1 MTTSVSEAK
10 PKESASAKVPRS
22 SKAKAK
28 APKPITMIPWR
39 DMSTADCKDSVRHA
53 CHLSS
58 RSVNSNAAGV
68 GVRLAREDRLDIP
81 FVGVG
86 TLDTAF
92 IPLDYVQGAT
102 SAPALRQITTA
113 LKGDHALYFTGV
125 SPEQVL
131 LAQSTRASIEAG
143 GSTGTELVDPR
154 LRQVIWPT
162 GDDLAP
168 WIALTPLQ
176 SSGLSALIR
185 ARERAESAASVDKD
199 GKSTIYRANAV
210 LGIGGA
216 NVQNVG
222 VSSQIRSMNRPL
234 VFLAPQESKSIR
246 AAYALHF
253 KGHFHGLA
261 FAVPRPQTRAFA
273 LWRRDCI
280 NANGGTMPS
289 NVDLRRQ
296 EADLIRAIA
305 VEALRAATKAC
316 AVLEAHR
323 DCFDELTSATMNPF
337 LRALIDPSLRLRGFR
352 REFAQKLISGIERFK
367 YRVEGKDFV
376 VCGDSELSALISVV
390 EASVS

>member
-1 MTTSVSEAK
+1 MMTSVSEAQ
-10 PKESASAKVPRS
+10 PKESASENVPKN

-28 APKPITMIPWR
+28 APKPITMVPWR
-39 DMSTADCKDSVRHA
+39 NMSSASCNDSVRHA

-58 RSVNSNAAGV
+58 RSVNSNAAAV

-81 FVGVG
+81 FVGVS
-86 TLDTAF
+86 TLDTAL

-102 SAPALRQITTA
+102 SAPALKQITTV
-113 LKGDHALYFTGV
+113 LNGDHALYFTNV

-131 LAQSTRASIEAG
+131 RAQATRTCIDAG
-143 GSTGTELVDPR
+143 GSTGAEFVDPR

-162 GDDLAP
+162 GNELTP
-168 WIALTPLQ
+168 WVALTPLQ

-185 ARERAESAASVDKD
+185 ARERAESTASIDQD
-199 GKSTIYRANAV
+199 GKTTIHRANAV

-234 VFLAPQESKSIR
+234 VFLAPSESKSIR
-246 AAYALHF
+246 TAYALHF
-253 KGHFHGLA
+253 KGHLQGLA

-273 LWRRDCI
+273 LWRQDRI

-289 NVDLRRQ
+289 NVGLRRE
-296 EADLIRAIA
+296 EAELIRGIA
-305 VEALRAATKAC
+305 VVALSAAANAC
-316 AVLEAHR
+316 TVLEAHR
-323 DCFDELTSATMNPF
+323 DYFDELTSPTMNPF
-337 LRALIDPSLRLRGFR
+337 LRALIDPSLRLRGFK

-376 VCGDSELSALISVV
+376 VCGDNELSALISVV
-390 EASVS
+390 EETVS